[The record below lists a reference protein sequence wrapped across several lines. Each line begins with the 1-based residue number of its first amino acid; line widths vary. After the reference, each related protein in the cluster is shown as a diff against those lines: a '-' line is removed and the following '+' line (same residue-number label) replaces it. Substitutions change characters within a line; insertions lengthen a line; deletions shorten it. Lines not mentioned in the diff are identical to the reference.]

1 MWPSKSILENID
13 RCIGKLLGF
22 NDLYKQSPSRIVS
35 SLNGIVQ
42 IFDVIV
48 RLFTSQSE
56 SRLGVQ
62 SLDTIIWLPMQF
74 DVSEATVL
82 NQLCQI
88 IPLSRIYD
96 TCLFIESVRVYTER
110 VDISQRGRYTALA
123 EKMHQSMYSLWI
135 VDMEVPKHIWIRNIG
150 LRMAFMTSIHAGK
163 LDGIPNKEDWQI
175 VEDKVLVTIL
185 GIDLHSPSTYIT
197 NGIA

>member
-1 MWPSKSILENID
+1 VWPGKGIVENID
-13 RCIGKLLGF
+13 RCVGKVLGF
-22 NDLYKQSPSRIVS
+22 NDLYKQSPSRIVT

-62 SLDTIIWLPMQF
+62 SLDTIIWLPMQL

-82 NQLCQI
+82 FKWVRLFHFQDVYN
-88 IPLSRIYD
+88 
-96 TCLFIESVRVYTER
+96 TCLFIESVSVYAER
-110 VDISQRGRYTALA
+110 IDISQRGRNTALA

-135 VDMEVPKHIWIRNIG
+135 VDMEVPKHIRVRNIC
-150 LRMAFMTSIHAGK
+150 LRMAFVAPIHAGK
-163 LDGIPNKEDWQI
+163 L
-175 VEDKVLVTIL
+175 
-185 GIDLHSPSTYIT
+185 
-197 NGIA
+197 NGIANKEYW